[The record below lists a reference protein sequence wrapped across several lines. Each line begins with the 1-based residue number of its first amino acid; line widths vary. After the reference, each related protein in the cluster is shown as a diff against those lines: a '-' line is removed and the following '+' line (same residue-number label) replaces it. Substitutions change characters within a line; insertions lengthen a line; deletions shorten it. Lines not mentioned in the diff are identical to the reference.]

1 MTTTTTT
8 TNRISN
14 NGTKEAKPQT
24 QAQKDKA
31 LIAKLRAEVK
41 GLTEQMENS
50 LLLSANGVYTSNG
63 QFLHERSKALG
74 KIREDY
80 FAATSAKD
88 ATALRKTGMIIWNQ
102 QLVHARK
109 LASDGGV
116 NDSNNTIGLI
126 EFDVKDNTQGV
137 IMTAKLFPQ
146 RVLA

>member
-63 QFLHERSKALG
+63 QCLHERSKALG

-126 EFDVKDNTQGV
+126 EFDVKHNTQGV
-137 IMTAKLFPQ
+137 IMTAKLFPH